1 MRKLYLPLLISI
13 PMVLMSCRNETV
25 VKEELETFDSLVIR
39 GNLYGNVK
47 GMKITSHR
55 TNIIIGDTIL
65 CIIRN
70 RKKIGEKYQM
80 ITKNCKYSPFF
91 KVASK
96 YKLSF
101 YERNKCQQ
109 FNLNQEFINYEG
121 TFYKCKYNMEKEIDA
136 MIEAENGKLQK

>member
-1 MRKLYLPLLISI
+1 
-13 PMVLMSCRNETV
+13 MVLMSCRNETV

-70 RKKIGEKYQM
+70 RKKSERSIKY
-80 ITKNCKYSPFF
+80 
-91 KVASK
+91 
-96 YKLSF
+96 LSS
-101 YERNKCQQ
+101 
-109 FNLNQEFINYEG
+109 G
-121 TFYKCKYNMEKEIDA
+121 
-136 MIEAENGKLQK
+136 

>member
-1 MRKLYLPLLISI
+1 MRKLYLPLLIGI

-25 VKEELETFDSLVIR
+25 VKEELKTFDSLVIR

-101 YERNKCQQ
+101 YEGNKCQQ

-121 TFYKCKYNMEKEIDA
+121 TFYKCKYNMEKETTSV
-136 MIEAENGKLQK
+136 LHQKSNEWKR